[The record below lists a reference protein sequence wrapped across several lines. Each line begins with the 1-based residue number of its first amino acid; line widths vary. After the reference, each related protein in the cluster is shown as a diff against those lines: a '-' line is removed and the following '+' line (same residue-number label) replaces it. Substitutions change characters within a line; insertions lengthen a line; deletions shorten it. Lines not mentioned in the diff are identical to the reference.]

1 MAMLDASRAT
11 GDTRSAEKRPVPKAC
26 GRNGRRASS
35 DVRARSAAA
44 LALTPPRLRQFL
56 PHRGHRDCFSSLL
69 VLAPGYFNCARFAPG
84 DLVYVGTKPR
94 LEHSPWST
102 QHRNRDIHRALLM
115 IRGRDDQG
123 RMRVRLVQ
131 DYGRPD
137 DPDAPR
143 VAAKRSRG
151 RPRAA

>member
-1 MAMLDASRAT
+1 MVFASNGIRDAFEGQGEAGFVAWTCAT
-11 GDTRSAEKRPVPKAC
+11 YDTLE
-26 GRNGRRASS
+26 
-35 DVRARSAAA
+35 
-44 LALTPPRLRQFL
+44 Q
-56 PHRGHRDCFSSLL
+56 
-69 VLAPGYFNCARFAPG
+69 VLAPGYFNGFARFAPG

-94 LEHSPWST
+94 PGHSPWST
-102 QHRNRDIHRALLM
+102 QNRNRDIHRALLM